1 MLKFHSS
8 KDFPNEKQNYKN
20 KHIFTS
26 SEREMN
32 EEVQKLYLNKFHNLI
47 GNSFSDIEL
56 LDIFSKNN
64 YDEEKIMND
73 IKYLLSIGNNQKID
87 DDNNSSEKNYS
98 PSFRQTFNSKKSE
111 SKIKYNNSPCSSKNE
126 KRFFLKDTD
135 FSTDHEN
142 EIKKDMLLEYKKDLF
157 EKLKKINYSH
167 KVNRISNDEINF
179 NIDIKNRNDSNN
191 SSNYMNN
198 NEMKIIELKNKN
210 YSMKNRCPET
220 QSRSIYPNQIIN
232 KELKNK
238 YMKEFFGQMKI
249 YCKNSHNNRNKSP
262 DFGTKSNILEMSP
275 SKIEKSQKL
284 YTYKPGFKNKYF
296 HKQSSYDY
304 LKIVSKVNNIL
315 ISACYDN
322 PNRDL
327 FLQMINNKR
336 KQNPDKIIEILFPF
350 PPMPQMPLYQNIY
363 PQYNP
368 YNPYMSAFMT
378 SNPQQYSLQ
387 NSLINIPMNK
397 GNSRL
402 SFENNINIMN
412 EQVNDITNK
421 NKDL

>member
-8 KDFPNEKQNYKN
+8 KDFPNEKKNYRN

-32 EEVQKLYLNKFHNLI
+32 EEIQNLYLNKFHNLV
-47 GNSFSDIEL
+47 GDSFSDIEL

-73 IKYLLSIGNNQKID
+73 IKYLLSIGNNHKID

-98 PSFRQTFNSKKSE
+98 PSFRQTSNSKKSE

-142 EIKKDMLLEYKKDLF
+142 EIKKDLLLEYKKDLF

-167 KVNRISNDEINF
+167 KVNRISNDEISFNF
-179 NIDIKNRNDSNN
+179 DVKNRNDSNN
-191 SSNYMNN
+191 INYMNN
-198 NEMKIIELKNKN
+198 NEMRIIELKNKN
-210 YSMKNRCPET
+210 YNMKNRSPES
-220 QSRSIYPNQIIN
+220 QRRSIYPNQNIN

-249 YCKNSHNNRNKSP
+249 YCKNSKSNRNKSP
-262 DFGTKSNILEMSP
+262 DFGTKSSILEMSP

-296 HKQSSYDY
+296 NKQSSYDY
-304 LKIVSKVNNIL
+304 LKVDSKVNNIL

-327 FLQMINNKR
+327 VLRMINEKR
-336 KQNPDKIIEILFPF
+336 KQNLDKIIE
-350 PPMPQMPLYQNIY
+350 
-363 PQYNP
+363 
-368 YNPYMSAFMT
+368 
-378 SNPQQYSLQ
+378 
-387 NSLINIPMNK
+387 
-397 GNSRL
+397 
-402 SFENNINIMN
+402 
-412 EQVNDITNK
+412 V
-421 NKDL
+421 

>member
-1 MLKFHSS
+1 MLKIHSS
-8 KDFPNEKQNYKN
+8 KDFLNEKQNYKN

-32 EEVQKLYLNKFHNLI
+32 QEVQKLYLNKFRNLV
-47 GNSFSDIEL
+47 GDSFSDIEL

-73 IKYLLSIGNNQKID
+73 IKYLLSIGNNHKID

-98 PSFRQTFNSKKSE
+98 PSFRQTSNSKNTE

-142 EIKKDMLLEYKKDLF
+142 EIKKDILLEYKKDLF

-167 KVNRISNDEINF
+167 KVNRISNDEISF
-179 NIDIKNRNDSNN
+179 NINIKNRNDSNN
-191 SSNYMNN
+191 TNYKNK
-198 NEMKIIELKNKN
+198 NEIRIIEIRNKN
-210 YSMKNRCPET
+210 YSMKNRLPES
-220 QSRSIYPNQIIN
+220 QRRQIYPNQNIN

-249 YCKNSHNNRNKSP
+249 YCKNSDKNRNKSP

-296 HKQSSYDY
+296 NKQSSYEF
-304 LKIVSKVNNIL
+304 LKIDSKVNNIF
-315 ISACYDN
+315 ISASYEN
-322 PNRDL
+322 PNREI
-327 FLQMINNKR
+327 FLKMINEKR
-336 KQNPDKIIEILFPF
+336 KQNPDKIIQVLFPF
-350 PPMPQMPLYQNIY
+350 PPMPQMALYPNMY
-363 PQYNP
+363 PI
-368 YNPYMSAFMT
+368 YNPYMSMSAFM
-378 SNPQQYSLQ
+378 SNNSQQYSVQ
-387 NSLINIPMNK
+387 NSL
-397 GNSRL
+397 
-402 SFENNINIMN
+402 MN
-412 EQVNDITNK
+412 EQVNNITNK

>member
-8 KDFPNEKQNYKN
+8 KDFPNEKKNYRN

-32 EEVQKLYLNKFHNLI
+32 EEVQNLYLNKFHNLV
-47 GNSFSDIEL
+47 GDSFSDIEL

-73 IKYLLSIGNNQKID
+73 IKYLLSIGNNHKID

-98 PSFRQTFNSKKSE
+98 PSFRQTSNSKKSE

-142 EIKKDMLLEYKKDLF
+142 EIKKDLLLEYKKDLF

-167 KVNRISNDEINF
+167 KVNRIPSDEITF

-191 SSNYMNN
+191 INYMNN
-198 NEMKIIELKNKN
+198 NDMRVIELKNKN
-210 YSMKNRCPET
+210 YSMKNRSPET
-220 QSRSIYPNQIIN
+220 QRRSIYPNQNIN

-249 YCKNSHNNRNKSP
+249 YCKNSKNNRNKSP
-262 DFGTKSNILEMSP
+262 DFGTKNNMLEMSP
-275 SKIEKSQKL
+275 NKIEKSQKL
-284 YTYKPGFKNKYF
+284 YTYKPGFKKNKYF
-296 HKQSSYDY
+296 DKQSSYDY
-304 LKIVSKVNNIL
+304 LKIDSKVNNIFV
-315 ISACYDN
+315 SACYDN

-327 FLQMINNKR
+327 FLKMINEKR
-336 KQNPDKIIEILFPF
+336 KQNPDKIIEVLFPF
-350 PPMPQMPLYQNIY
+350 PPMPQMPLYPNMY

-378 SNPQQYSLQ
+378 SNPQQYFLQ
-387 NSLINIPMNK
+387 NSLMNMSMNNIP
-397 GNSRL
+397 
-402 SFENNINIMN
+402 
-412 EQVNDITNK
+412 DK

>member
-1 MLKFHSS
+1 MLKFHTS

-32 EEVQKLYLNKFHNLI
+32 EELQNLYLNKFHNLI
-47 GNSFSDIEL
+47 GDSFSDIEL

-87 DDNNSSEKNYS
+87 DDYNSSEKNYS
-98 PSFRQTFNSKKSE
+98 PSFRQTSYSKKSE

-167 KVNRISNDEINF
+167 KVNRIPSDEISF
-179 NIDIKNRNDSNN
+179 NIEKKNRIDSNN
-191 SSNYMNN
+191 TNFTDN
-198 NEMKIIELKNKN
+198 NEMKIFELKNKN
-210 YSMKNRCPET
+210 YSIKNRSSNT
-220 QSRSIYPNQIIN
+220 QRHSVNPNQNIN

-238 YMKEFFGQMKI
+238 YMKEFFCQMKI
-249 YCKNSHNNRNKSP
+249 YCKNCHNNRNKSP
-262 DFGTKSNILEMSP
+262 DFGTKRNILEMSP
-275 SKIEKSQKL
+275 SKIEKTQKL
-284 YTYKPGFKNKYF
+284 YTYKPGFRNKYF
-296 HKQSSYDY
+296 YKQSSYDY
-304 LKIVSKVNNIL
+304 IKIDSKVNNIY

-322 PNRDL
+322 PSRDL
-327 FLQMINNKR
+327 FLRMINEKR
-336 KQNPDKIIEILFPF
+336 KQNPDKIIEVLFPF
-350 PPMPQMPLYQNIY
+350 PPMPQMPFYPNMY
-363 PQYNP
+363 PQFNP
-368 YNPYMSAFMT
+368 YNPYMNPFMA
-378 SNPQQYSLQ
+378 SNPQQY
-387 NSLINIPMNK
+387 NS
-397 GNSRL
+397 
-402 SFENNINIMN
+402 NNINVMN
-412 EQVNDITNK
+412 KESNNIPNK

>member
-8 KDFPNEKQNYKN
+8 KDFPNEKLNYKN
-20 KHIFTS
+20 KNIFSS
-26 SEREMN
+26 SEKEMN
-32 EEVQKLYLNKFHNLI
+32 EEVQNLYLNKFHNLI
-47 GNSFSDIEL
+47 GDSFSDIEL

-73 IKYLLSIGNNQKID
+73 IKYLLSIGNSHKLD

-98 PSFRQTFNSKKSE
+98 PSFRQTSNSKKSE

-167 KVNRISNDEINF
+167 KVNRVSNDEISFN
-179 NIDIKNRNDSNN
+179 NIDIKDRFDSNN
-191 SSNYMNN
+191 KNYINN

-210 YSMKNRCPET
+210 YSQKNRSPIS
-220 QSRSIYPNQIIN
+220 QRRSINPNQIIN

-262 DFGTKSNILEMSP
+262 DFGTKSSILEMSP

-284 YTYKPGFKNKYF
+284 YTYKPGFKNKF
-296 HKQSSYDY
+296 FNKQSSYDY
-304 LKIVSKVNNIL
+304 LKIDSKVNNIL

-327 FLQMINNKR
+327 FLRMINEKR
-336 KQNPDKIIEILFPF
+336 KQNPDKIIEVLFPF
-350 PPMPQMPLYQNIY
+350 PPIPQMPLYPNMY

-368 YNPYMSAFMT
+368 YNPYMNAFMT
-378 SNPQQYSLQ
+378 NPQQYSLQ
-387 NSLINIPMNK
+387 NSLMNMPINKSNNRM
-397 GNSRL
+397 
-402 SFENNINIMN
+402 SFENNINMMDDQMN
-412 EQVNDITNK
+412 NIPNK